1 MREPDKE
8 HLLMHGFAP
17 SAHASVFVASVSVSA
32 NSPALVLWRFVCVC
46 VCVRACVFVS
56 APPTRLYSLTSTPP
70 TLWIMR
76 SNHAR
81 HQPYTLYVP
90 TSLPLSL
97 SPSLSLS
104 YNIWYILLSLGL
116 NLIGHLTSNG
126 DGLFSSSLHFST
138 SIF

>member
-17 SAHASVFVASVSVSA
+17 SGSCERLCCFSFSISELSGARAVA
-32 NSPALVLWRFVCVC
+32 LCVC
-46 VCVRACVFVS
+46 MCVRACVFVS